1 MRRSLLADAIQRMS
15 DVIIFIAIKITK
27 SYTDFSKNNTAHTYW
42 SIMSFKITQ
51 IIDKIMQTAFLRLPL
66 AKKLLHDNLTAIT
79 IVLSSVLVLFLLFST
94 YMTQKNLRAETLYK
108 ANVLA
113 ANLDDN
119 LSIEYQKQAR
129 KLILNA
135 GTASNVLSIYV
146 FDNKGV
152 PQISWNRMSHF
163 VRPDPAATIT
173 PVSHAQTSL
182 QSSYLAATVPVMDG
196 AEIIGM
202 IQMHVSLESIYKDFW
217 LHLVMGLLL
226 LIVST
231 VASVYLLTERQI
243 QRLAPIIELSRVA
256 EQVANS
262 EDYTLRVQHPES
274 KQLGSLSQHFNKIM
288 AHIEVWESDIQSE
301 AHQRR
306 EAEQRLSILENHD
319 SLTKLPNRHFFHRLL
334 TNCVED
340 AVESNQL
347 AALAFIDIDHFK
359 ALNDAY
365 GYDAGDLIMTTM
377 ANRLCNVL
385 RNTDTLCRVDGDE
398 FAAIL
403 PNIGSVEMA
412 QILSERLV
420 QAVREPLIVRGK
432 KLVITA
438 SVGVACCPLHG
449 KEQRLFLHN
458 TDLALKEAKF
468 SGTNTW
474 RIFTAPTG
482 NLVPATPAT
491 RLAVQ

>member
-1 MRRSLLADAIQRMS
+1 
-15 DVIIFIAIKITK
+15 
-27 SYTDFSKNNTAHTYW
+27 
-42 SIMSFKITQ
+42 
-51 IIDKIMQTAFLRLPL
+51 MQTAFLRLPL
-66 AKKLLHDNLTAIT
+66 AKKLLRDNLTAIV

-94 YMTQKNLRAETLYK
+94 YMMQKNLRAETLYK

-113 ANLDDN
+113 ANLDD
-119 LSIEYQKQAR
+119 SPASEYQKQAQ

-135 GTASNVLSIYV
+135 GAASNVLNITV

-152 PQISWNRMSHF
+152 PQISWNRTTHF
-163 VRPDPAATIT
+163 VKPDPAEKIA
-173 PVSHAQTSL
+173 PVSQPQTRL
-182 QSSYLAATVPVMDG
+182 QSSYLSATVPVMAG
-196 AEIIGM
+196 AEVIGLV
-202 IQMHVSLESIYKDFW
+202 QMNVSLDSIYKDFW
-217 LHLVMGLLL
+217 LHLAVGTLL

-243 QRLAPIIELSRVA
+243 VRLAPIIELSRVA

-288 AHIEVWESDIQSE
+288 AQIEVWESDIQSE

-306 EAEQRLSILENHD
+306 EAEQRMSILENHD

-340 AVESNQL
+340 AIESNQL

-377 ANRLCNVL
+377 ANRLCQVL

-412 QILSERLV
+412 QTLSERLV

-474 RIFTAPTG
+474 RIFTAPAASLGTF
-482 NLVPATPAT
+482 NPAT
-491 RLAVQ
+491 RLTAK